1 MLLQLFHDALLVNS
15 NSSGKYYYI
24 HLLKLL
30 MLFAF
35 KIDYCLSSGL
45 FVIVAVS

>member
-15 NSSGKYYYI
+15 NSSGKYI

-35 KIDYCLSSGL
+35 KIDYCLSGGL